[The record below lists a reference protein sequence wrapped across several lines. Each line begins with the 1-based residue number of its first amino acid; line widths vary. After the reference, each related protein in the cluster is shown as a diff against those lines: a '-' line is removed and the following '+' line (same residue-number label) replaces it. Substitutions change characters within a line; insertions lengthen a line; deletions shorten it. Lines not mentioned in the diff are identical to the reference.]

1 MVITYGHKVREIFLV
16 LQIIEKNFLQNLIAM
31 NTTVKERLI
40 AFIESKGLTKNKFET
55 KCGLSRRYVSNISQ
69 SISPAVSERISLVF
83 PELNMGWVLTGKG
96 EMLNTEPSSAEP
108 TQPPVDYMKI
118 LYTMSNTISRQEEN
132 IFKLTEMVDR
142 LTKQ

>member
-1 MVITYGHKVREIFLV
+1 
-16 LQIIEKNFLQNLIAM
+16 M

-69 SISPAVSERISLVF
+69 SISPSVSERISLVF

-108 TQPPVDYMKI
+108 TQPPVDCMKI